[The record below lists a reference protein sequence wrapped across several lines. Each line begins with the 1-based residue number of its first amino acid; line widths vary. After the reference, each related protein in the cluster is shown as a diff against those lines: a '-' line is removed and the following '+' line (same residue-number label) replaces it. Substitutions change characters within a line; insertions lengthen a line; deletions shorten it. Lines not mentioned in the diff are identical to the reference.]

1 MTNSHRGS
9 GDSPGNPV
17 DPQWGQS
24 TRSVH
29 QVVPSP
35 PAQRPLATPI
45 YRSAAWEFDTAQSYA
60 DLLAGRTPGY
70 SYSRIDNP
78 TVDAF
83 AASVAALEGAE
94 AGQGF
99 GSGMGAISTVL
110 MSLLSAG
117 EHIVAPAEIY
127 GGTYALLTDVLSRF
141 GVTTSFVELNDLEA
155 VAAAVRRETRV
166 IYAETFANPTMAV
179 ADLPG
184 LARICR
190 ESRARLVVDST
201 FASPAMCRPLEHGAD
216 VVVHSATKYLG
227 GHADATGGVAVG
239 ATELI
244 AAIRA
249 VRVNVGTVLAPD
261 EAFLLARGLA
271 TLRLRIERQ
280 CDTALQFATRIAHHP
295 AVLRVD
301 HPGLPDFPTHHLAVQ
316 LCDPG
321 MYGAIVTVAPR
332 GGREAGM
339 RLCDELRLIRTAT
352 SLGSVH
358 SKVSHAASTTHRQLS
373 DDALRAGRIEPS
385 AVRFSLGLED
395 VEDLIRDTEQ
405 ALDRL

>member
-1 MTNSHRGS
+1 MTDSHNRNSG
-9 GDSPGNPV
+9 GDPR
-17 DPQWGQS
+17 WGQS

-29 QVVPSP
+29 QVVPP
-35 PAQRPLATPI
+35 PPKQRPLATPV
-45 YRSAAWEFDTAQSYA
+45 YRSAAWEFDTADSYA
-60 DLLAGRTPGY
+60 DLLAGREPGY

-110 MSLLSAG
+110 MTLLSAG
-117 EHIVAPAEIY
+117 EHVVASAQLY
-127 GGTYALLTDVLSRF
+127 GGTYALLSEVLTRF
-141 GVTTSFVELNDLEA
+141 GVTTSFVDLGDLEA
-155 VAAAVRRETRV
+155 VTAAVRPQTRV

-179 ADLPG
+179 ADLPA

-190 ESRARLVVDST
+190 ESGARLVVDST

-216 VVVHSATKYLG
+216 VVIHSATKYLG

-239 ATELI
+239 PSDLI
-244 AAIRA
+244 AAVRA
-249 VRVNVGTVLAPD
+249 VRIDVGTVLAPD
-261 EAFLLARGLA
+261 EAFLLARGLS
-271 TLRLRIERQ
+271 TLRLRLERQ
-280 CDTALQFATRIAHHP
+280 CATALSFATRIAQHP
-295 AVLRVD
+295 AVERVD
-301 HPGLPDFPTHHLAVQ
+301 YPGLPDFPSHDVAVR

-332 GGREAGM
+332 GGRQAGM

-373 DDALRAGRIEPS
+373 DEALRAGRIEPS
-385 AVRFSLGLED
+385 AVRFSMGLED
-395 VEDLIRDTEQ
+395 VDDLIADTEQ
-405 ALDRL
+405 ALDHL

>member
-1 MTNSHRGS
+1 MTDSHNRTPIG
-9 GDSPGNPV
+9 

-29 QVVPSP
+29 QVIPPP
-35 PAQRPLATPI
+35 PAQRPLATPV

-60 DLLAGRTPGY
+60 DVMAGREPGY

-83 AASVAALEGAE
+83 AASVALLEGAE

-110 MSLLSAG
+110 MTLLSAG
-117 EHIVAPAEIY
+117 DHVVASAQLY
-127 GGTYALLTDVLSRF
+127 GGTYALLTHVLPRF
-141 GVTTSFVELNDLEA
+141 GVLVDFVDLGNLDA
-155 VAAAVRRETRV
+155 VAAALRPQTRV
-166 IYAETFANPTMAV
+166 VYAETFANPTMAV
-179 ADLPG
+179 ADLPA
-184 LARICR
+184 LSALCR
-190 ESRARLVVDST
+190 DARARLVVDST
-201 FASPAMCRPLEHGAD
+201 FASPAVCRPLEHGAD

-239 ATELI
+239 PADLI
-244 AAIRA
+244 AEIRA

-261 EAFLLARGLA
+261 EAFLLARGLS
-271 TLRLRIERQ
+271 TLRLRLERQ
-280 CDTALQFATRIAHHP
+280 CATALTFATRIAQHR
-295 AVLRVD
+295 AVERVD
-301 HPGLPDFPTHHLAVQ
+301 HPGLPDFPTYEVAVR

-332 GGREAGM
+332 GGRDAGM

-373 DDALRAGRIEPS
+373 DEALRAGRIEPS

-395 VEDLIRDTEQ
+395 VDDLIADTEQ

>member
-1 MTNSHRGS
+1 MTTSHTP
-9 GDSPGNPV
+9 GDAH
-17 DPQWGQS
+17 WGQS

-29 QVVPSP
+29 QVVAPP
-35 PAQRPLATPI
+35 PAQRPLATPV
-45 YRSAAWEFDTAQSYA
+45 YRSAAWEFDSAESYA
-60 DLLAGRTPGY
+60 DLLAGRQQGY

-83 AASVAALEGAE
+83 AAAVAALEGAA

-117 EHIVAPAEIY
+117 EHIVASAQLY
-127 GGTYALLTDVLSRF
+127 GGSYALLTEVLPRF
-141 GVTTSFVELNDLEA
+141 GVTAAFVDLNDLEA
-155 VAAAVRRETRV
+155 VAAAVRPQTRV

-179 ADLPG
+179 ANLPA
-184 LARICR
+184 LAQICR
-190 ESRARLVVDST
+190 SGSARLVVDST

-216 VVVHSATKYLG
+216 LVVHSATKYLG

-239 ATELI
+239 AADLI
-244 AAIRA
+244 ADVRA
-249 VRVNVGTVLAPD
+249 VRINLGTVLAPD
-261 EAFLLARGLA
+261 EAFLLARGLL
-271 TLRLRIERQ
+271 TLRLRLERQ
-280 CDTALQFATRIAHHP
+280 CATALRFATRIAQHP

-301 HPGLPDFPTHHLAVQ
+301 HPGLPDFPTHDLAVR

-321 MYGAIVTVAPR
+321 MYGAIVTVAPH
-332 GGREAGM
+332 GGRASGQ

-373 DDALRAGRIEPS
+373 DDALRAGRLEPS

-395 VEDLIRDTEQ
+395 VDDLISDTEQ

>member
-1 MTNSHRGS
+1 MTDSHDRRAGA
-9 GDSPGNPV
+9 
-17 DPQWGQS
+17 DPRWGQA
-24 TRSVH
+24 TRAVH
-29 QVVPSP
+29 QVVAPP
-35 PAQRPLATPI
+35 PAQRPLATPV
-45 YRSAAWEFDTAQSYA
+45 YRSAAWEFDTAESYA
-60 DLLAGRTPGY
+60 DVLAGRAQGY

-110 MSLLSAG
+110 LTLLSAG
-117 EHIVAPAEIY
+117 DHLLASAQLY
-127 GGTYALLTDVLSRF
+127 GGTYALLSEVLPRF
-141 GVTTSFVELNDLEA
+141 GVAISFVDLSDLDA
-155 VAAAVRRETRV
+155 VAAQLRPETRV
-166 IYAETFANPTMAV
+166 MYAETFANPTMAV
-179 ADLPG
+179 PDLPA
-184 LARICR
+184 LSRMCR
-190 ESRARLVVDST
+190 DAGARLVVDST

-239 ATELI
+239 AAAVI
-244 AAIRA
+244 ADIRA

-261 EAFLLARGLA
+261 EAFLLARGLS

-280 CDTALQFATRIAHHP
+280 CATALTFATRIAQHP
-295 AVLRVD
+295 AVERVD
-301 HPGLPDFPTHHLAVQ
+301 HPGLPDFPTHDLAVR

-332 GGREAGM
+332 GGREAGL

-395 VEDLIRDTEQ
+395 VDDLIADTEQ